1 MATYGGSVYL
11 GTLRNK
17 TTVIPR
23 PMRPWR
29 SYREPYE
36 GAGSGN
42 IASFK
47 TDPVITNWNIGDTD
61 ATLDNQLHWHKII
74 DGSKTL
80 LICDRVILA
89 DITWDDLN
97 SDNRIF
103 GKTITIDGRQFKL
116 RVLNAGNY
124 FRQYYGNGDWND
136 GGGPTDNEWD
146 RFITNEDGIGG
157 IPSPVKSDL
166 DDLPLSSTDKYSSHN
181 IFWNW
186 MGIYSWGQE
195 EALNGGNACRGNH
208 SARFWRNG
216 FSNSRYDDYGWRP
229 VLEVLNQPPKLTLT
243 ANNQSLTENQ
253 RINIGTNDFT
263 VNITANDADPD
274 DTLQYQVKL
283 NNVVKQAWTALG
295 KNQPVSYTFKN
306 ADITA
311 GVIPFTVSVRDNKGN
326 QTDFNAEL
334 TKGKIGKDAQGRTT
348 YKFEYIGK
356 PEMFTVPL
364 NATKIKF
371 ECWGAEGG
379 TYGDLKGGKGG
390 YASGEYNPSSTSTF
404 YIFAGGRGKTLN
416 SLPVEGGFNGGGGG
430 RSGSGGGASDVRLNN
445 LSLGSRLIVAGG
457 GGGAGPGGDGG
468 VGGGLVGGDAEN
480 RRGNGG
486 KGGTQTAGGTYN
498 GVYGLGGDSRDAAA
512 LSGGGGG
519 GYWGGGAGSY
529 QSSGSNDG
537 GGGGSSYYGNLEN
550 GSTTAGVREGDGLV
564 VITLLNEPPKCTL
577 TSPPNNQTLTENAT
591 LNIQGTASDTDK
603 DNVVTIKYRINNGT
617 TRALQSGVSNGS
629 TPISFAKTLTF
640 RAKRLYDGTTDLTGS
655 DLAENTDHTLTI
667 WAEDDQGGKS
677 TEVTRKFRVVH
688 NRPPVINGQNVDLGV
703 LNAIPSKTYTVTE
716 PEGDAFTITEKING
730 KVIRTFAGTDSK
742 ENTATIPLDTWL
754 RLSLTAV
761 HTLIIEATDS
771 KGMTST
777 RSYTFRRSA
786 DKIAF
791 ALRNPFGTDIAAK
804 RILVTIDGTI
814 PAGAD
819 YKAEVCNNAFDELPT
834 WEDASNHVKFNRGFI
849 FTNKEK
855 TAEKWGVSVRFSFT
869 KGTATEPVIVRG
881 FGGAFD

>member
-1 MATYGGSVYL
+1 MATYEGLVKL

-23 PMRPWR
+23 PTRPWQ
-29 SYREPYE
+29 YGEPFE
-36 GAGSGN
+36 GSGN
-42 IASFK
+42 GNIADFR
-47 TDPVITNWNIGDTD
+47 TDSVITNWNIGDTD
-61 ATLDNQLHWHKII
+61 AVEANRLYWHKIQE
-74 DGSKTL
+74 GNKTL
-80 LICDRVILA
+80 LICDRVILVSVSWYA
-89 DITWDDLN
+89 LN
-97 SDNRIF
+97 SDNRVF
-103 GKTITIDGRQFKL
+103 GKTITIDGQPYKL
-116 RVLNAGNY
+116 RLLTCGTQS
-124 FRQYYGNGDWND
+124 RDEGGNGYT
-136 GGGPTDNEWD
+136 GGFPTSNEWD
-146 RFITNEDGIGG
+146 RYITNEDKING
-157 IPSPVKSDL
+157 IPSPTVYDL
-166 DDLPLSSTDKYSSHN
+166 DTSLNSVDKDSIHN
-181 IFWNW
+181 RFWNW
-186 MGIYSWGQE
+186 MGVFSWGQE
-195 EALNGGNACRGNH
+195 TTYIGTTNVCSNRGYH
-208 SARFWRNG
+208 SARFWGWLRNE
-216 FSNSRYDDYGWRP
+216 NHVITDWDRGWRP
-229 VLEVLNQPPKLTLT
+229 VLEALNQAPTL
-243 ANNQSLTENQ
+243 A
-253 RINIGTNDFT
+253 
-263 VNITANDADPD
+263 
-274 DTLQYQVKL
+274 
-283 NNVVKQAWTALG
+283 
-295 KNQPVSYTFKN
+295 
-306 ADITA
+306 
-311 GVIPFTVSVRDNKGN
+311 
-326 QTDFNAEL
+326 
-334 TKGKIGKDAQGRTT
+334 
-348 YKFEYIGK
+348 
-356 PEMFTVPL
+356 
-364 NATKIKF
+364 
-371 ECWGAEGG
+371 
-379 TYGDLKGGKGG
+379 
-390 YASGEYNPSSTSTF
+390 
-404 YIFAGGRGKTLN
+404 
-416 SLPVEGGFNGGGGG
+416 
-430 RSGSGGGASDVRLNN
+430 
-445 LSLGSRLIVAGG
+445 
-457 GGGAGPGGDGG
+457 
-468 VGGGLVGGDAEN
+468 
-480 RRGNGG
+480 
-486 KGGTQTAGGTYN
+486 
-498 GVYGLGGDSRDAAA
+498 
-512 LSGGGGG
+512 
-519 GYWGGGAGSY
+519 
-529 QSSGSNDG
+529 
-537 GGGGSSYYGNLEN
+537 
-550 GSTTAGVREGDGLV
+550 
-564 VITLLNEPPKCTL
+564 L
-577 TSPPNNQTLTENAT
+577 TSPSDNQTLIENAT